1 MLIAAA
7 INHKFPLAQAVVS
20 LVGALIGFLRYN
32 LNPASIFLGDSG
44 SLTLGFLLGCYAA
57 VWGEKSSTV
66 LGMTAPLLVLAVP
79 LLDVALAIARRFLK
93 GQPIFRA
100 DRDHIHHRLL
110 SRGYAPHHVVLV
122 IYGVCSI
129 GATISLLLTFY
140 HQTYRGFVIV
150 LVVLAA
156 WLGLQHL
163 GYREF
168 GVVGRMLLGGGFR
181 SVLSAQ
187 FALDSFEREFHD
199 DISLGQCWEILYLR
213 SSEFGFSGVDFH
225 LDNEIHRAGVA
236 EGWQARIDF
245 PGHGYIN
252 LWRESGTQSRSASAV
267 LFIDSVSRVMH
278 RKLSRFENV
287 LQKQHG

>member
-1 MLIAAA
+1 
-7 INHKFPLAQAVVS
+7 
-20 LVGALIGFLRYN
+20 
-32 LNPASIFLGDSG
+32 
-44 SLTLGFLLGCYAA
+44 
-57 VWGEKSSTV
+57 
-66 LGMTAPLLVLAVP
+66 MTAPLLVLAVP
-79 LLDVALAIARRFLK
+79 LLDVALAVARRFLR

-122 IYGVCSI
+122 IYGICSI

-168 GVVGRMLLGGGFR
+168 GVVGKMLLGGGFR

-199 DISLGQCWEILYLR
+199 DISLGQCWEILYLS

-225 LDNEIHRAGVA
+225 LDDEIHRAGAA

-252 LWRESGTQSRSASAV
+252 LWRESGTQARSASAI

-278 RKLSRFENV
+278 RKLSRFESV